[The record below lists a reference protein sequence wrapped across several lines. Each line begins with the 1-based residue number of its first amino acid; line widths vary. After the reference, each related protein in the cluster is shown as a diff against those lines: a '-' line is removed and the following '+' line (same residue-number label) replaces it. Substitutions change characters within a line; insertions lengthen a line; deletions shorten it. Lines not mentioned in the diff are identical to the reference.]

1 MTSARTRIS
10 PSRKLW
16 SFVEM
21 LAHRRQ
27 MTDADLADLAHCSE
41 RTVKRDRAEP
51 DTIPL
56 ERLMRYLSIGL
67 NGNEIVRAIEIA
79 FVQKEEDDP

>member
-16 SFVEM
+16 SFIEM

-27 MTDADLADLAHCSE
+27 MTDADLAALTHVCE
-41 RTVKRDRAEP
+41 RTVKRDRADP
-51 DTIPL
+51 DMIPL
-56 ERLMRYLSIGL
+56 ERLMRYLSLGL
-67 NGNEIVRAIEIA
+67 SGNEIMKAIEVA
-79 FVQKEEDDP
+79 FAEKEEE

>member
-1 MTSARTRIS
+1 MTSARTIIS

-16 SFVEM
+16 SFIEM

-27 MTDADLADLAHCSE
+27 MNDADLAALAHCSE
-41 RTVKRDRAEP
+41 RTVKRDRTAP

-56 ERLMRYLSIGL
+56 ERLMRYLSLGL
-67 NGNEIVRAIEIA
+67 SGNEIMKAIEIA
-79 FVQKEEDDP
+79 FAEKEEE

>member
-16 SFVEM
+16 SFIER

-27 MTDADLADLAHCSE
+27 MTDADLAALAHVCE
-41 RTVKRDRAEP
+41 RTVKRDRADP
-51 DTIPL
+51 DLIPL
-56 ERLMRYLSIGL
+56 KRLMRYLSLGL
-67 NGNEIVRAIEIA
+67 SGNEIVRTIEIA
-79 FVQKEEDDP
+79 FVQKEEDNP